1 MNLVSDDI
9 KNYINST
16 IKFKQIYYDKV
27 NELFNLK
34 KYNVLHI
41 RCTDDN
47 FNTDFEDNNLLTEII
62 KLQLSGNTIVLSNNY
77 KLKQK
82 INKLFGFYF
91 IDAKS
96 LHTASTNIN
105 YTDLES
111 TIIEYI
117 ILSNSSNTYCFSYY
131 HHGSGFSEQCSVLNN
146 IPYSVIFLPSKNIK
160 YDENLLKI
168 HYNNL
173 QENNFITYTTENIEQ
188 IYHNEDYDNI
198 AFITLTNSG
207 YIDYTLN
214 CLQSLKNINMKKQLK
229 SYCIGE
235 EGCSILKENNF
246 LFEFIDDK
254 TAMNFQTFRKDNWS
268 NITYYKF
275 EIIYK
280 NLLSNEYVCITD
292 GDIVYENK
300 QIFNYLLNN
309 IKDNDLLIQSEG
321 IHIDDL

>member
-16 IKFKQIYYDKV
+16 IKFKQIYYNKV

-41 RCTDDN
+41 RCTDNN
-47 FNTDFEDNNLLTEII
+47 FNTDFEDDYLLTEII
-62 KLQLSGNTIVLSNNY
+62 KLQLSSNTIVLSNNY
-77 KLKQK
+77 KLKRI

-96 LHTASTNIN
+96 VHTATVNID

-131 HHGSGFSEQCSVLNN
+131 SHGNGFSEQCSVLNN
-146 IPYSVIFLPSKNIK
+146 IPYSVVYLPSKNIK

-173 QENNFITYTTENIEQ
+173 
-188 IYHNEDYDNI
+188 
-198 AFITLTNSG
+198 
-207 YIDYTLN
+207 
-214 CLQSLKNINMKKQLK
+214 
-229 SYCIGE
+229 
-235 EGCSILKENNF
+235 
-246 LFEFIDDK
+246 
-254 TAMNFQTFRKDNWS
+254 
-268 NITYYKF
+268 
-275 EIIYK
+275 
-280 NLLSNEYVCITD
+280 
-292 GDIVYENK
+292 
-300 QIFNYLLNN
+300 
-309 IKDNDLLIQSEG
+309 
-321 IHIDDL
+321 